1 MSRRM
6 FLIRKLNTYNMDE
19 GESISYYLDRIKE
32 IHDQL
37 HDACDR
43 ISNKEMVPITLSGF
57 SNYYEM
63 FVNIVAGRETVP
75 SFEKFYDIFLSKEMH
90 KKLKN
95 KKDSKDVALWSKTN
109 IFGKKRQKRKGKKKT
124 LDNHSMGL
132 SLLHPGE
139 ISQNSNASTVIEK
152 VTLQETILKRSL
164 KVKRGMFNTMVRIS
178 HNLIKVIMLMELM
191 SS

>member
-1 MSRRM
+1 VVDASKPKPIDPDEQAKLGKRDIKAQMIISINLRSSLLVHVRDCKTTKELWDKLKCLFESSSMSRRM

-43 ISNKEMVPITLSGF
+43 ISNKEMVPITLNGF

-75 SFEKFYDIFLSKEMH
+75 SFEKLYDIFLSKEMH

-109 IFGKKRQKRKGKKKT
+109 IFGKKRQKRKGKKK
-124 LDNHSMGL
+124 
-132 SLLHPGE
+132 P
-139 ISQNSNASTVIEK
+139 ST
-152 VTLQETILKRSL
+152 TTQW
-164 KVKRGMFNTMVRIS
+164 G
-178 HNLIKVIMLMELM
+178 
-191 SS
+191 